1 MPQAARLER
10 ADLWIRAS
18 GSASTTSLPSLSKT
32 NRTGRIPCIAKHDS
46 IMQQL
51 TLQFEGYA
59 DEMRQ
64 PQTQGTATQC
74 QSGIVKAC
82 ELSVGWALKQV
93 NPSAALSQV
102 VARVKLLAQGA
113 LCVIFGFSLMFLAA
127 LIGG

>member
-1 MPQAARLER
+1 
-10 ADLWIRAS
+10 
-18 GSASTTSLPSLSKT
+18 
-32 NRTGRIPCIAKHDS
+32 
-46 IMQQL
+46 MQQL

-59 DEMRQ
+59 DETRQ

-93 NPSAALSQV
+93 NPSAALTQV

>member
-1 MPQAARLER
+1 
-10 ADLWIRAS
+10 
-18 GSASTTSLPSLSKT
+18 
-32 NRTGRIPCIAKHDS
+32 
-46 IMQQL
+46 MQQL

-82 ELSVGWALKQV
+82 ELSIGWALKQV

-113 LCVIFGFSLMFLAA
+113 LFVIFGFSLMFLAA